1 MAMAKK
7 IALFGEIGVIKSAN
21 DLIGADMSDTMK
33 AILFYGMAMFFAVE
47 VLVGVL
53 K

>member
-7 IALFGEIGVIKSAN
+7 NRASSVIGGIKSAN

-47 VLVGVL
+47 VLMGVL